1 MRGAPPP
8 RIEEGA
14 IMSVYT
20 KDRAH
25 TTFTPVDNAA
35 KLMDEIT
42 LYVYK
47 ERYVP
52 KKYRLTLGTDLIRK
66 ADELYDNVT
75 YANRIFYNKDHKEN
89 LPLRRSYWNKA
100 AANCDQLDRKLQR
113 IRFVIQAATIESMKN
128 VIELLNAQKGAIAER
143 LDRER

>member
-14 IMSVYT
+14 VMSVYT

-66 ADELYDNVT
+66 VDELYDNVT
-75 YANRIFYNKDHKEN
+75 YANRIFITKIIKKTCRSGA
-89 LPLRRSYWNKA
+89 LTGIKRRQTVTSLTG
-100 AANCDQLDRKLQR
+100 NCSGSAL
-113 IRFVIQAATIESMKN
+113 
-128 VIELLNAQKGAIAER
+128 
-143 LDRER
+143 